1 MKRTRYLQT
10 GGRPSPFG
18 ERQTPYNP
26 LTFNPFNPRPTLN
39 PPFYD
44 ETSGRQLVPQ
54 GFWQNLSEVRRE
66 AGQVVT
72 TPEQRERAAAGN
84 IEALTTGPTQPSGAN
99 IPNEL
104 SPSQEF
110 LLDINNIFK
119 GRTKDAAGNLAP
131 FSGRDVFDWSGD
143 DNFLTTREL
152 SSNCLLYTSPSPRDS

>member
-54 GFWQNLSEVRRE
+54 GFWQNLSEARRE

-119 GRTKDAAGNLAP
+119 GRTKDEAGNLAP

-143 DNFLTTREL
+143 DYFLTTREL
-152 SSNCLLYTSPSPRDS
+152 SSCLLYTSDAADE